1 VSTTPAERLE
11 RTPSPADVLI
21 VRPSLTPTLS
31 DLAFLLPI
39 VVLFWCTTGVGWLL
53 TDSDM
58 GWHIRTGAWILN
70 NGRIPAVDIFSF
82 TKNGQP
88 WIAWEWLSDVAM
100 ALTHLAGGLP
110 AVILLALLLL
120 GATAVCV
127 YRSTVAASGHRFI
140 ALVLTGLA
148 MAASTV
154 HWLAR
159 PHLATP
165 LMAAIFCLVLNRT
178 ENDGKPRHL
187 WILPP
192 LSAIWANLHGG
203 FFVGIVL
210 LITYA
215 LGAFAEEFLL
225 GVTKNAF
232 RHARNYIWI
241 AIGCAVASLINPY
254 GYHLHVHIAQY
265 LGSSFYFERISEFQ
279 SVDFHSFAAAY
290 FETLLVLA
298 IAASAWHLS
307 SGKLTQALLLL
318 SWTHLALFSAR
329 NIPIFAAVVSPAIGL
344 ATREWLECVASRS
357 PASWLGKFSTS
368 IAELEAGLSTI
379 AQNRPKRQLHVLP
392 CLAVALLALVLF
404 HPGKVRTFRAEFD
417 RDRFPVDAAAFLS
430 QQTNNSEMRIY
441 ASWQWGGYL
450 IYRLWP
456 SLTVFD
462 DGRTDFYG
470 PGFVDQGLRVW
481 NVSPDW
487 RKILERSGVNS
498 VLVPVDSSLAGA
510 LRETHE
516 WKLVYHDSV
525 AVLFD
530 KRENSGTSGR
540 F

>member
-1 VSTTPAERLE
+1 
-11 RTPSPADVLI
+11 
-21 VRPSLTPTLS
+21 
-31 DLAFLLPI
+31 
-39 VVLFWCTTGVGWLL
+39 VGWLV
-53 TDSDM
+53 TDSDT

-70 NGRIPAVDIFSF
+70 NGRIPTVDIFSF

-100 ALTHLAGGLP
+100 ALAHSAGGLP
-110 AVILLALLLL
+110 AVVLLALLLL

-127 YRSTVAASGHRFI
+127 YRGTAAASGHRFI
-140 ALVLTGLA
+140 ALALTGLA

-165 LMAAIFCLVLNRT
+165 LMAAIFCLIVNRT

-187 WILPP
+187 WVLPP
-192 LSAIWANLHGG
+192 LAAIWANLHGG

-215 LGAFAEEFLL
+215 LGASAEQFLL
-225 GVTKNAF
+225 GVRKNAF
-232 RHARNYIWI
+232 RRARNYIWI
-241 AIGCAVASLINPY
+241 AIACAGASLINPN
-254 GYHLHVHIAQY
+254 GYHLHVHVAQY
-265 LGSSFYFERISEFQ
+265 LGSSFYFDRISEFQ
-279 SVDFHSFAAAY
+279 SIDFHSFAAAY
-290 FETLLVLA
+290 FETFLVLA

-329 NIPIFAAVVSPAIGL
+329 NIPIFAAVVSPGIGL

-357 PASWLGKFSTS
+357 PVSWLGKFSTS
-368 IAELEAGLSTI
+368 IAELEAGLSAI
-379 AQNRPKRQLHVLP
+379 VRNRSKWQLHVFP
-392 CLAVALLALVLF
+392 CLAIALLALLLF
-404 HPGKVRTFRAEFD
+404 HPGKAKAFRAEFD

-430 QQTNNSEMRIY
+430 QQTNDSGMRIY

-456 SLTVFD
+456 SLIVFD
-462 DGRTDFYG
+462 DGRTDFFG
-470 PGFVDQGLRVW
+470 PGFVDEGLHVW

-487 RKILERSGVNS
+487 RKILERTGVNS
-498 VLVPVDSSLAGA
+498 VLVPVNSPLAGA